1 MTTFSKSLAKGM
13 LLAAAA
19 AAAALYHIHLY
30 HFIRLRAPSHEGTIH
45 VYMLLYY
52 MNASRIERCIS
63 VRYIN
68 RNLLFV
74 QFFFFGASHWR
85 RRGSKC
91 LKHSFMFFFCIASAG
106 FVRFRRRTKNK
117 NSVHSSVVL
126 TENCFLLYKTYTIHY
141 EYTQPR
147 MIVMICL
154 FALYW
159 SRYRWIGWECFGWS
173 VYMVYSRTQ
182 MLNGPTL
189 LWRIY
194 YDLYHSRMT
203 SWWYGLLNIL

>member
-1 MTTFSKSLAKGM
+1 MKKEKLREKTERKGHCGIYDCFMTTFSKSLAKGM

-74 QFFFFGASHWR
+74 QFFFFWREPLAASW
-85 RRGSKC
+85 
-91 LKHSFMFFFCIASAG
+91 
-106 FVRFRRRTKNK
+106 
-117 NSVHSSVVL
+117 
-126 TENCFLLYKTYTIHY
+126 
-141 EYTQPR
+141 Q
-147 MIVMICL
+147 
-154 FALYW
+154 
-159 SRYRWIGWECFGWS
+159 
-173 VYMVYSRTQ
+173 
-182 MLNGPTL
+182 
-189 LWRIY
+189 
-194 YDLYHSRMT
+194 
-203 SWWYGLLNIL
+203 